1 MKATSGRRFLTDSV
15 VSGARS
21 STVSSTGM
29 DADSKLKATLLVSDV
44 ADENLM
50 DLFKAIASVRVF
62 ITEDFNVIV
71 RGQSSPSLGI
81 DLDHVYLELSR
92 QLAVS
97 VHAALAPTLQ
107 DRIN

>member
-1 MKATSGRRFLTDSV
+1 
-15 VSGARS
+15 
-21 STVSSTGM
+21 M
-29 DADSKLKATLLVSDV
+29 DAESKLKATLLVSDV

>member
-1 MKATSGRRFLTDSV
+1 
-15 VSGARS
+15 
-21 STVSSTGM
+21 M
-29 DADSKLKATLLVSDV
+29 DTEAKLKATLMVSDA

-62 ITEDFNVIV
+62 ITEDFKVIV
-71 RGQSSPSLGI
+71 RGQAVPELGV

-92 QLAVS
+92 QLAES
-97 VHAALAPTLQ
+97 VHAALAPEPH